1 MLFLTCLLRNGLRAT
16 KHHKALFRHLNCQKW
31 SETVQPIPALRNL
44 TSKCASYHKGVHFWN
59 ISTSKSAP
67 GMVRFALRN
76 VFCTTTAWTF
86 WTSQLTKSFQTRSVF
101 NIVASKR
108 ASRHNRVHFLNIS
121 SNSALGMVCFAHFDF
136 EMCFSP
142 QRRILFPH
150 FNFQECSENGV
161 FCTYYW
167 LENAFG
173 ATRACIFSS
182 LISPDGSAPAALA
195 SLPSTLRSPKNLEKH
210 SVSLSF
216 LGSSFSLSLLCLFP
230 PLLVHLPIYCR
241 KFDLTSKFPS
251 AISQNWEFPP
261 GNGDYAKNNSLNRE
275 ADHGI

>member
-1 MLFLTCLLRNGLRAT
+1 MWCSVVWCSGSCSCIAVSCCCRVVSWTSKSGPSMCCFLTCLLRNGLRAT

-108 ASRHNRVHFLNIS
+108 ASRHNGVHFLNIS

-142 QRRILFPH
+142 QWRILFPH

-173 ATRACIFSS
+173 ATRGVHFFISHLTRWLRTCRFSE
-182 LISPDGSAPAALA
+182 PTFDP
-195 SLPSTLRSPKNLEKH
+195 PEPQK
-210 SVSLSF
+210 
-216 LGSSFSLSLLCLFP
+216 LG
-230 PLLVHLPIYCR
+230 
-241 KFDLTSKFPS
+241 KT
-251 AISQNWEFPP
+251 
-261 GNGDYAKNNSLNRE
+261 
-275 ADHGI
+275 